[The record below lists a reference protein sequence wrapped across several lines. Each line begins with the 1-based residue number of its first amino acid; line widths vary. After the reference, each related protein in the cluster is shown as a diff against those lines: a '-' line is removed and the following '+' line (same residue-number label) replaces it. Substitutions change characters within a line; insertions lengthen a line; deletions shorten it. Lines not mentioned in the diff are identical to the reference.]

1 MKNKSL
7 RQQERRMAFLTLSQE
22 KAGIMKECKMR
33 YSNIGGQAV
42 MEGVMMRNGEKYA
55 VAVRT
60 VDGKIAVKSDI
71 YHSIVPAAKVAKIPI
86 IRGVFNFIDSLVLG
100 MTSLMYSAE
109 FFAEETP
116 EELEERLKDERKKA
130 EKKAARLKSAGKAAE
145 ADDLLRQQEEKAA
158 AEREKLAGRVSSETP
173 GEKETGENKLLMGAT
188 VAFSVVMSVALFM
201 MLPYF
206 LSRALRLV
214 TSSEILISVS
224 EACLRMAIFLGYMF
238 LISRM
243 KEIQRTFMYHG
254 AEHKCINCIEHG
266 MELNVENVR
275 KSSRQHK
282 RCGTSFLLIVMI
294 VSVIFFLFIRVS
306 SPWLRIVIR
315 LLLIPVIAGV
325 SYEFIRLAGKY
336 DNPVVNLLSR
346 PGLALQR
353 LTTIEPDDSQIE
365 VGIASV
371 EAVFDWKKY
380 LNENFGAHYDLS

>member
-1 MKNKSL
+1 
-7 RQQERRMAFLTLSQE
+7 
-22 KAGIMKECKMR
+22 MKECRMK

-42 MEGVMMRNGEKYA
+42 MEGVMMRNGENYA

-60 VDGKIAVKSDI
+60 VDGKIAVKSDV
-71 YHSIVPAAKVAKIPI
+71 YHSIVPATKVAKLPI
-86 IRGVFNFIDSLVLG
+86 VRGVFNFIDSLVLG
-100 MTSLMYSAE
+100 MSSLMYSAE

-116 EELEERLKDERKKA
+116 QELEDRLKDERKKA
-130 EKKAARLKSAGKAAE
+130 EKKAARLRSAGKEEEARALLAKTEENAA
-145 ADDLLRQQEEKAA
+145 Q
-158 AEREKLAGRVSSETP
+158 EREKLAGRVSQETP
-173 GEKETGENKLLMGAT
+173 AQKEEGENKLLMGAT
-188 VAFSVVMSVALFM
+188 VAFSVVLSVALFM

-206 LSRALRLV
+206 LSRALRMV
-214 TSSEILISVS
+214 TSSEVLISVA

-243 KEIQRTFMYHG
+243 KDIQRTFMYHG

-336 DNPVVNLLSR
+336 DNPVVNLLSK